1 MLSQIR
7 AKTGLSEF
15 LLVGNSLGAGII
27 LRDYKTLSADPKV
40 RFLLI
45 SPTEAFMPQVSSLG
59 ELSRTMLLSAT
70 GIEGNP
76 SKPDSF
82 LKGQETWEWVNA
94 RIDRDAAGKI
104 TSSDAPGKLR
114 DFSVGHKVI
123 GDHINNDLLS
133 KLIRVNLGLADRA
146 ILAEPPKAE
155 NR

>member
-1 MLSQIR
+1 M
-7 AKTGLSEF
+7 
-15 LLVGNSLGAGII
+15 
-27 LRDYKTLSADPKV
+27 SADPKV

-70 GIEGNP
+70 GIEGNPSNPDSFLKGKSINAGVLKTAEGNP